1 MTALYNFGISID
13 KGVIPPSANKQIH
26 FNLFDAVISI
36 EKGVIPPKNYFK
48 SQLFGFGVSIEK
60 ASDAVM
66 WYQII

>member
-60 ASDAVM
+60 AEDAVM
-66 WYQII
+66 WYQIF

>member
-1 MTALYNFGISID
+1 MTALYNFGISIE

-48 SQLFGFGVSIEK
+48 AKLFGFGVSIEK
-60 ASDAVM
+60 AEDAVM
-66 WYQII
+66 WYQIV